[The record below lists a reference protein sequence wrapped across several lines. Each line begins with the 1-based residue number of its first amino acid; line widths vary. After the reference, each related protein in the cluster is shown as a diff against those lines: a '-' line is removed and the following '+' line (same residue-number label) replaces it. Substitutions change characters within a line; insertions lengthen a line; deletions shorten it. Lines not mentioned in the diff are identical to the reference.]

1 MAGDFRF
8 SVGCRVE
15 VCAFFSGHDNL
26 GVAQLGHL
34 GCFVDFFCRLGSFFG
49 QFGFLCSLFLS
60 FFFGKFFFGFFGLF
74 GFFGFFFLVEG
85 ELVGVVVVFHLEAV
99 DVVDCLFGQFNFE
112 FVSVADN
119 LPDFFAVF
127 VLDFGLPGGHVA
139 QFDIGFGL
147 QNHGAANFEGFG
159 VRGDPALDDRVFNFV
174 CISICISFAVDV
186 SVSFCFVFV
195 IVQIFVAGFGSLGN
209 LVIAFLFV
217 LVVLSFVVFFFVL
230 FGGFCIGRF
239 CVSVF
244 NGQCIGN
251 RI

>member
-1 MAGDFRF
+1 MTGNLGFP
-8 SVGCRVE
+8 VGCRVE
-15 VCAFFSGHDNL
+15 VSTFFSGHDDL

-34 GCFVDFFCRLGSFFG
+34 GCFVDFFGLFGSFFS
-49 QFGFLCSLFLS
+49 QFGFFCSLFLGFS
-60 FFFGKFFFGFFGLF
+60 FRKFFF
-74 GFFGFFFLVEG
+74 GFFGFFFLYEG
-85 ELVGVVVVFHLEAV
+85 ELVGVVVVFHPEAV
-99 DVVDCLFGQFNFE
+99 DVVDGLFGQFNFE
-112 FVSVADN
+112 FVAVADD

-127 VLDFGLPGGHVA
+127 ILDFGLPSGHVA

-159 VRGDPALDDRVFNFV
+159 VRGDPALDHRVFNFG
-174 CISICISFAVDV
+174 CFFICISFAVDV

-195 IVQIFVAGFGSLGN
+195 IVQIFVSAFGSLGD
-209 LVIAFLFV
+209 LGIASLFV

-230 FGGFCIGRF
+230 FNGFCIGRF